1 MIINFFEE
9 FPEQGPLEKARFITH
24 DCVVY
29 IAALSIMEFKK
40 FEEELKGINPRLSAA
55 WWPVLPES
63 YWVSPFSLTWE
74 LQRLSNELA
83 SYQGNPLRLLLDLEL
98 PLLRPYL
105 FTRNIFSFRKNRR
118 IIGEIFTAA
127 VASGHTVATAE
138 YPFSGRVMTR
148 ILRFLGVTFP
158 LETHPHVKILMYYSS
173 MYRWPRLQRYLKK
186 QIRAKAKHYGSSLQ
200 VGLGTIDTGI
210 FGTEPILTP
219 EGLYADLRFLAESA
233 VSTAIIFR
241 LSGMDERYAEV
252 TGKFAEVPGL

>member
-1 MIINFFEE
+1 MRIDFFEE
-9 FPEQGPLEKARFITH
+9 FPGQGPLEKARFITLR
-24 DCVVY
+24 CTVY
-29 IAALSIMEFKK
+29 IAARSIKEFKK
-40 FEEELKGINPRLSAA
+40 YQKELKGINPRVSAA
-55 WWPVLPES
+55 WWPVLPRS
-63 YWVSPFSLTWE
+63 YWISPFSFTGE
-74 LQRLSNELA
+74 LYSLKDELA
-83 SYQGNPLRLLLDLEL
+83 SYQGNSLHLLMDLEL
-98 PLLRPYL
+98 PLLRPSL

-127 VASGHTVATAE
+127 LARGHTVATAE

-186 QIRAKAKHYGSSLQ
+186 QISAKSGLYGSSLQ

-210 FGTEPILTP
+210 FGKEPILPP
-219 EGLYADLRFLAESA
+219 EGLDADLRFLAESG

-241 LSGMDERYAEV
+241 LSGMDEGYAEV
-252 TGKFAEVPGL
+252 IGKYAGPKDH